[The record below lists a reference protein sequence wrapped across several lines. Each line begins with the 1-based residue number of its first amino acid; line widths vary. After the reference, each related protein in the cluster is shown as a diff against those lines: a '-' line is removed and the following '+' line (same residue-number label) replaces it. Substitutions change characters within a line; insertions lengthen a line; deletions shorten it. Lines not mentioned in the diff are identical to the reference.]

1 MSVLVMPDRTK
12 HQQYLTA
19 LTEYMEQQGVKVL
32 RITNDSII
40 QGRGY
45 TEIIYDDCQVEVLA
59 KDE

>member
-1 MSVLVMPDRTK
+1 MTAAELNRTK
-12 HQQYLTA
+12 HQQYLTT

-45 TEIIYDDCQVEVLA
+45 AEIIYDDYQVEVS
-59 KDE
+59 DD